1 MIFVSRIYW
10 NVHIIQPSD
19 SVIDSF
25 NCVLQMSRTC
35 AIQRINKSWYYSQ
48 KAHDSG
54 GETDH
59 DTEGSSNQERA
70 GGGEVSRAVRRR
82 SRREKIVS
90 SKKLV
95 SKGQQRRCTERQES
109 ITCQNIDWEQ
119 RHNIFMGNQ
128 TIQPKWGLVCEELAS
143 DFRSLSRLQEN
154 WVPSVSFY
162 PWKK

>member
-1 MIFVSRIYW
+1 M
-10 NVHIIQPSD
+10 QPSD

-59 DTEGSSNQERA
+59 DTEGSRDQERA
-70 GGGEVSRAVRRR
+70 GGGEVIRAVRRT

-95 SKGQQRRCTERQES
+95 AKG
-109 ITCQNIDWEQ
+109 
-119 RHNIFMGNQ
+119 
-128 TIQPKWGLVCEELAS
+128 
-143 DFRSLSRLQEN
+143 
-154 WVPSVSFY
+154 
-162 PWKK
+162 